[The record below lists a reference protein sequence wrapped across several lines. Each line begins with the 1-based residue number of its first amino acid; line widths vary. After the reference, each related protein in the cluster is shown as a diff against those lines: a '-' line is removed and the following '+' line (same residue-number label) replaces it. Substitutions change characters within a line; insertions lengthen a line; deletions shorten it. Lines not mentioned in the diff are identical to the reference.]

1 MNKDDLT
8 IYDYDLDKNI
18 SVEEFFEDETPE
30 EIEYYIDLKIHQIID
45 ELHSHTPYQTIKD
58 TILDNEVF
66 ITETFYN
73 KLLNSAFNDEE
84 IYHLIYER
92 NSEQNNES

>member
-1 MNKDDLT
+1 MIKDDFT
-8 IYDYDLDKNI
+8 IYDYELDKDI

-45 ELHSHTPYQTIKD
+45 ELHSRTPYQTVKD

-66 ITETFYN
+66 ITENFYN
-73 KLLNSAFNDEE
+73 ELLNSTFNDEE
-84 IYHLIYER
+84 IYHLIYKT